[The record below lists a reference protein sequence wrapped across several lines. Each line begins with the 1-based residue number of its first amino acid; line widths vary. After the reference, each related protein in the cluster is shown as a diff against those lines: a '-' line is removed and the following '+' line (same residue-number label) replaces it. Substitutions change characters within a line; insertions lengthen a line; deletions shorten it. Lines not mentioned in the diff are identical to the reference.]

1 MGDRHFLFA
10 LFSVSRMGL
19 ESRMEGQT
27 ATLASWGS
35 GWGLLH
41 LQQSLNKLGWV
52 LEGKEGLAREGGSV
66 QLVGRTQVIQAWGF
80 PFSGE

>member
-1 MGDRHFLFA
+1 MC
-10 LFSVSRMGL
+10 L

-27 ATLASWGS
+27 ATLVSGGS

-52 LEGKEGLAREGGSV
+52 LEERGGLARERGAASV

-80 PFSGE
+80 PFSLGNEWPG